1 MKIYTIHFYLLND
14 DFSPEYADANH
25 NGQET
30 ENNLKY
36 EWEDEIVLKNEILG
50 FTVIDEPY
58 KISGYLPDDSIFSY
72 EIKNTTIFRAIG
84 ADEQATDFAVSSDL
98 LDRFEEKEEENSV
111 RLNVFLK
118 DYEPFTNPIPG
129 VFIISK
135 DFPKEL
141 TALTRD

>member
-1 MKIYTIHFYLLND
+1 MKTYTIHFFLLND

-25 NGQET
+25 NGKET

-50 FTVIDEPY
+50 VNVLEEPY
-58 KISGYLPDDSIFSY
+58 LISGYLPDDTTFSY
-72 EIKNTTIFRAIG
+72 SIPNTTLFRAVGI
-84 ADEQATDFAVSSDL
+84 DQNVTDFAVSSNL
-98 LDRFEEKEEENSV
+98 LDHHSQEESEDAV
-111 RLNVFLK
+111 RINVYLR

-129 VFIISK
+129 VFIISN